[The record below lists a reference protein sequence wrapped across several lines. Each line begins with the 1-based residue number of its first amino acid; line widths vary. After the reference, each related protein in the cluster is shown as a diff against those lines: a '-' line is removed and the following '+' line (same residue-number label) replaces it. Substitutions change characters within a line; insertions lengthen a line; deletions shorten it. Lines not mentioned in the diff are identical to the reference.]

1 MNNSN
6 YTSSEVVANKA
17 ITKVYGYMFRGLIL
31 SSIMAALFAYV
42 PEFRSILYTMGSE
55 GMTLSSVG
63 WVILLAPL
71 AMIFFESWA
80 ARQGSQVMLMFFS
93 IFSMLIGASLSSIF
107 LVYTEG
113 SILNAFLVTT
123 LTFGAM
129 SFYGYTTQKDLTS
142 IGSFLIMALIGV
154 IIASVVNLFFQSS
167 IMDFIISIIAVIVF
181 IGLTAYDTQKVKQE
195 LAGIHDMEFAKVI
208 AIRGALSLYL
218 DFINLFLQILK
229 LMGQKK

>member
-31 SSIMAALFAYV
+31 SSIMAGLFAYV
-42 PEFRSILYTMGSE
+42 PEFRSILYTMGTE
-55 GMTLSSVG
+55 GMTLSGVG

>member
-42 PEFRSILYTMGSE
+42 PEFKSILYTMGTK
-55 GMTLSSVG
+55 GMTLSVAG

-167 IMDFIISIIAVIVF
+167 MMDFIISIIAVIVF